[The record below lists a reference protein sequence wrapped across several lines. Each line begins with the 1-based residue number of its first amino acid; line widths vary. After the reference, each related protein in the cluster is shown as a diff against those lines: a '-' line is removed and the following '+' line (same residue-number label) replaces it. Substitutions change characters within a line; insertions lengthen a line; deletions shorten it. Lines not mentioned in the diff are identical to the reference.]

1 MGEDPDNKFGGNS
14 MIVDPLGNILLE
26 LDDSEGFGR
35 KEINMQEVSD
45 VRKGFPV
52 FEDRRTNLYY

>member
-1 MGEDPDNKFGGNS
+1 